1 MKSPLFFVKLLVAA
15 FFLLAG
21 MHEVS
26 AQRVSDLPTGH
37 SLRYSG
43 PYSGH
48 GWGRFQAS
56 TSLFIT
62 TAINHKM
69 RLALQVSRAP
79 IPWATFM
86 QGRAEYAAVPG
97 LNDLWMLQ
105 TDIGPS
111 TTLNHRGA
119 GFIST
124 SDKGVHGV
132 SPSLNATAAQADAD
146 QPRALPLHT
155 IKLVLMGAALALL
168 ALGVGHKATQRW

>member
-1 MKSPLFFVKLLVAA
+1 MKSPLFFVKLLIAA

-56 TSLFIT
+56 TSLSIT

-69 RLALQVSRAP
+69 RLALHVSRAP
-79 IPWATFM
+79 IPWAPFM
-86 QGRAEYAAVPG
+86 QGRAEYLAVPG
-97 LNDLWMLQ
+97 LHDVLMLQ
-105 TDIGPS
+105 TEVVPS
-111 TTLNHRGA
+111 SSWNHRAA

-124 SDKGVHGV
+124 SDKGLRGV
-132 SPSLNATAAQADAD
+132 SPSLGATAAQPDRNP
-146 QPRALPLHT
+146 PRTLPLHT

-168 ALGVGHKATQRW
+168 VLGVGHKAPLRW